1 MRAKS
6 SKEEIHEYYVDDI
19 RNFGS
24 GENVQVIE
32 AESPLEAAHKAF
44 PNLNIARDLTN
55 TGDIV
60 VGRYTQQWYGRGYRT
75 YVYRIEGTKNA

>member
-1 MRAKS
+1 MK
-6 SKEEIHEYYVDDI
+6 YYVDDI

>member
-1 MRAKS
+1 MK
-6 SKEEIHEYYVDDI
+6 YYVDGI
-19 RNFGS
+19 RNFGA
-24 GENVQVIE
+24 GKNVQVIE
-32 AESPLEAAHKAF
+32 AESPLKAAQKAF
-44 PNLNIARDLTN
+44 PNHTITRDLTN